1 MAIHDSGNLWKS
13 DMSSEMP
20 HIKYADKTT
29 QYQLKFRADDS
40 KPIVDKELIKIVLDT
55 LNKADPATNDS
66 INKLLSGETKVAIVG
81 AFKIE
86 AMPQADVKTDN
97 VFKKHSGPPKKDLP
111 PAFPQLPPLGTVE
124 KTLQDRTNKQ
134 TEKQIA
140 ATGPEAKES
149 TAKPVPAPRPAVAM
163 PVPKPRPDIKTDA
176 NQAKPIPPE
185 RK

>member
-29 QYQLKFRADDS
+29 QYQLKFRAGS
-40 KPIVDKELIKIVLDT
+40 SQPIVDKELIKTVLEA
-55 LNKADPATNDS
+55 LNKSDTATNDS
-66 INKLLSGETKVAIVG
+66 INKLLSGETKVAFVG

-97 VFKKHSGPPKKDLP
+97 VFKKHSGPPNKELP
-111 PAFPQLPPLGTVE
+111 PAFPELPPRGTLE
-124 KTLQDRTNKQ
+124 QALKDKTNKQ
-134 TEKQIA
+134 TERPIPAPTPDAKKVDVKIPA
-140 ATGPEAKES
+140 AA
-149 TAKPVPAPRPAVAM
+149 PVPAPRPDAKQVQN
-163 PVPKPRPDIKTDA
+163 KPT
-176 NQAKPIPPE
+176 PPE